1 MRQFAG
7 LVCEIITIVIYG
19 FAVICGIFF
28 HRIYVAQYQANGQ
41 EPKFPIEYYLVWVVL
56 LAIVAVVSCIH
67 HALASVI
74 DNQCAIY
81 GRLGMVRDMLER
93 QSGNQLLSNH
103 SEIVTGNNNQ
113 LQNSDMGTQLQSG
126 EWICRE
132 CGTKNDKIFCTSC
145 GHIKEQSD
153 LSEVVSFVIEK
164 YGRKE
169 V

>member
-28 HRIYVAQYQANGQ
+28 HVIYVSGYQADGQ
-41 EPKFPIEYYLVWVVL
+41 EPKFTIEYYLVWIVL
-56 LAIVAVVSCIH
+56 LAIAAVVSCIH
-67 HALASVI
+67 HALASII

-81 GRLGMVRDMLER
+81 GRLEMVRDMLER

-113 LQNSDMGTQLQSG
+113 LQNSGMGTQLRPG

-145 GHIKEQSD
+145 GHFKE
-153 LSEVVSFVIEK
+153 
-164 YGRKE
+164 
-169 V
+169 